1 MRCPFCGA
9 EMEPG
14 ELRLTGASARGT
26 ALVEPDAAWV
36 PPPGRN
42 AKGRLT
48 RDGGQAKPLALELG
62 QKTLRETLGLTPD
75 VWSDRFYLQNAWYCE
90 TCRRAI
96 CVFEEPAP
104 EPERPAPVQVTC
116 PVCGT
121 VHSEAVACPE
131 CVLRQVTA
139 GKIPGSGE
147 PALPLMLFL
156 LYNTWQAFPS
166 ACLNTV
172 NIPKRRVFSCL
183 DGAVSL

>member
-147 PALPLMLFL
+147 PEP
-156 LYNTWQAFPS
+156 P
-166 ACLNTV
+166 
-172 NIPKRRVFSCL
+172 PRREKRGREK
-183 DGAVSL
+183 APWEQREKPPWEK